1 MEQVKDK
8 VIKQKDYEEKVWFYS
23 VYDMFEW
30 SLVVVVASLLRKEQ
44 VGLYTIVIELI
55 SLYTIKMIMKNDT
68 EWMQEEL

>member
-55 SLYTIKMIMKNDT
+55 SLYIIKMIMKNNT

>member
-55 SLYTIKMIMKNDT
+55 SLYTIKMIMKNNT

>member
-1 MEQVKDK
+1 
-8 VIKQKDYEEKVWFYS
+8 
-23 VYDMFEW
+23 MFEL

-44 VGLYTIVIELI
+44 AGLYTIVIELI